1 MEKKIKR
8 KAIKIAMLGDSLV
21 GKTSICIALR
31 DNIYIEEKLTTIGQ
45 DKFGTKIALKNGEE
59 IKLCIFD
66 TAGQERFHAIAVK
79 AIRMVQGVVVVF
91 DVTSRQTFEN
101 VIKWLEEIENSFNKV
116 CIVLFGNK
124 VDMEEKKREITE
136 EEARKFAEEKKIP
149 YFETSAKTNKN
160 IKEGFSRIVNEA
172 YDMYEK
178 IQDGIK
184 LKKNQKGEKQNCCI
198 GGEKDKKKKI
208 GK

>member
-21 GKTSICIALR
+21 GKTSICTAFK
-31 DNIYIEEKLTTIGQ
+31 DNIFTEEKMATIGE
-45 DKFGTKIALKNGEE
+45 DKFETKIMLKNGEE

-124 VDMEEKKREITE
+124 VDMDKREITE
-136 EEARKFAEEKKIP
+136 EEARKFADEKKIP

-184 LKKNQKGEKQNCCI
+184 LKKNKKVEKQKCCS
-198 GGEKDKKKKI
+198 GGEKDKNKKNVK
-208 GK
+208 

>member
-21 GKTSICIALR
+21 GKTSICTAFK
-31 DNIYIEEKLTTIGQ
+31 DNIFTEEKMATIGE
-45 DKFGTKIALKNGEE
+45 DKFETKIMLKNGEE
-59 IKLCIFD
+59 IKLCIYD

-116 CIVLFGNK
+116 SMVLFGNK
-124 VDMEEKKREITE
+124 VDVEENKRVISEQ
-136 EEARKFAEEKKIP
+136 EAKKFAEEKKIP
-149 YFETSAKTNKN
+149 YFETSAKINKN
-160 IKEGFSRIVNEA
+160 IKEGFSKVVNDA
-172 YDMYEK
+172 YDMCEK
-178 IQDGIK
+178 IQEGMK
-184 LKKNQKGEKQNCCI
+184 LKKNKKVGKQRCC
-198 GGEKDKKKKI
+198 GGEKDEKKKNEK
-208 GK
+208 

>member
-21 GKTSICIALR
+21 GKTSICTAFK
-31 DNIYIEEKLTTIGQ
+31 DNIFTEEKMATIGE
-45 DKFGTKIALKNGEE
+45 DKFETKIMLKNGEE
-59 IKLCIFD
+59 IKLCIYD

-116 CIVLFGNK
+116 SMVLFGNK
-124 VDMEEKKREITE
+124 VDVEEGKRVISEQ
-136 EEARKFAEEKKIP
+136 EAKKFAEEKKFHI
-149 YFETSAKTNKN
+149 SKQVLKL
-160 IKEGFSRIVNEA
+160 IRI
-172 YDMYEK
+172 
-178 IQDGIK
+178 
-184 LKKNQKGEKQNCCI
+184 
-198 GGEKDKKKKI
+198 
-208 GK
+208 